1 MKQKKPKVIF
11 RDLNGILL
19 LNKPLGLSSN
29 AALQRARFI
38 FRARKAGHTGSLD
51 PQATGVL
58 PLCFGEATK
67 VSGYLLD
74 SDKRYTTTVQ
84 LGQTST
90 TGDTEGDILN
100 NTPVTEFSDKTLQ
113 TVLDQFTGS
122 IVQIPP
128 MFSALKHNGTPLYK
142 LARKGIE
149 VNRKQR
155 KVTIYELN
163 LLNRTKDTLQLDVRC
178 SKGTYIRTLAQD
190 IGDALGFGA
199 YITSLDRTEVSPFDC
214 SKIYTIEEL
223 EAMVEQQA
231 DESLLDSALLPLD
244 SALSNHPDII
254 LDDEEATRVRNG
266 LKVARRDIPDSPL
279 IRLYKESGEFIGI
292 GRLSSDNMLAP
303 KRMMR
308 TN

>member
-1 MKQKKPKVIF
+1 MKKHKVPF
-11 RDLNGILL
+11 RAIDGILL

-38 FRARKAGHTGSLD
+38 FRAKKAGHTGSLD

-84 LGQTST
+84 LGQTSS
-90 TGDTEGDILN
+90 TGDTEGEILKT
-100 NTPVTEFSDKTLQ
+100 TPVPEFSDKTLQ
-113 TVLDQFTGS
+113 AVLDQFKGS
-122 IVQIPP
+122 IIQIPP

-142 LARKGIE
+142 LARQGIE
-149 VNRKQR
+149 IERKKR
-155 KVTIYELN
+155 EVTIYELN
-163 LLNRTKDTLQLDVRC
+163 LLEKTKDTLVLDVRC

-190 IGDALGFGA
+190 IGEALGVGA
-199 YITSLDRTEVSPFDC
+199 YITSLDRTDVSPFDC
-214 SKIYTIEEL
+214 SKLYTLEEL
-223 EAMVEQQA
+223 ETIAKE
-231 DESLLDSALLPLD
+231 DESA
-244 SALSNHPDII
+244 
-254 LDDEEATRVRNG
+254 LDDILLGIDKALDNQPQITLNDEETTRICHG
-266 LKVARRDIPDSPL
+266 KKVSRDDVPNSPL
-279 IRLYKESGEFIGI
+279 IRIYNHSDEFIGI
-292 GRLSSDNMLAP
+292 GRYSSDNMLAA

>member
-74 SDKRYTTTVQ
+74 SDKRYITTVQ

-90 TGDTEGDILN
+90 TGDTEGDILSH
-100 NTPVTEFSDKTLQ
+100 TPVTEFSDETLQ
-113 TVLDQFTGS
+113 TVLDQFTGP
-122 IVQIPP
+122 IVQNPP

-149 VNRKQR
+149 VERKQR
-155 KVTIYELN
+155 EVTIYELN
-163 LLNRTKDTLQLDVRC
+163 LLSRTKDTLQLDVRC

-214 SKIYTIEEL
+214 SKVYTIEEL
-223 EAMVEQQA
+223 ETMVEQQP

-244 SALSNHPDII
+244 TALSNHPQII
-254 LDDEEATRVRNG
+254 LDNEEVTRVRTG
-266 LKVARRDIPDSPL
+266 LKVARRDIPNSPL
-279 IRLYKESGEFIGI
+279 IRMYQESGEFIGI